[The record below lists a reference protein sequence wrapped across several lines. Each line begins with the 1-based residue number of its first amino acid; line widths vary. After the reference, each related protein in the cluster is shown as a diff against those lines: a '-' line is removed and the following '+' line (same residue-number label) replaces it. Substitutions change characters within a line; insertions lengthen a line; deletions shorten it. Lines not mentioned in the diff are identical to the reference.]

1 MLKKEGAFHLVK
13 ISGISGSAVNGT
25 TFYRSEIPLL
35 LPPKYPGFFRKWKAP
50 RVLVFTVPPTEMI
63 VKLPGRVCGFPTFSV
78 NNCSVTLFP
87 VCKLCLP
94 KILQM
99 LRSVKVTF

>member
-1 MLKKEGAFHLVK
+1 M
-13 ISGISGSAVNGT
+13 
-25 TFYRSEIPLL
+25 
-35 LPPKYPGFFRKWKAP
+35 
-50 RVLVFTVPPTEMI
+50 LVFNGSLTEMI
-63 VKLPGRVCGFPTFSV
+63 VEATGRVCGFYSV

-87 VCKLCLP
+87 VCKLCLQ